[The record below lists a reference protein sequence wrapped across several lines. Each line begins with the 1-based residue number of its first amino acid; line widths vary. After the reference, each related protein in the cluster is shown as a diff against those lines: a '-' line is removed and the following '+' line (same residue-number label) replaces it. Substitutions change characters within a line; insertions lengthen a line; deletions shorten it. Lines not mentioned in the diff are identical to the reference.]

1 MDVDAVTVQLW
12 HRGVLTVIC
21 AAIVAIHC
29 RMGNTATHNA
39 DCASLFPSTISN
51 LNCFQIGRRSFC
63 ASSRHSTR
71 WVSRSGPQVSCRR
84 KRHHAPA
91 GEETMPNLNINGR
104 SMSVEAAGD
113 TPLLWVIREQLQMT
127 GTKFGCG
134 AGLCGACTVHLNGEA
149 VRSCQTSVSD
159 AAGKKITTIEGLSAK
174 GDHPLQKA
182 WIAEQVPQ
190 CGYCQSG
197 QIMQA
202 ASLLAKNS
210 NPTKDEVVAAMD
222 GNLCRCMTYSRIQ
235 KAILRA
241 AADMR
246 TASNAGDRRPT

>member
-1 MDVDAVTVQLW
+1 
-12 HRGVLTVIC
+12 
-21 AAIVAIHC
+21 
-29 RMGNTATHNA
+29 
-39 DCASLFPSTISN
+39 
-51 LNCFQIGRRSFC
+51 
-63 ASSRHSTR
+63 
-71 WVSRSGPQVSCRR
+71 
-84 KRHHAPA
+84 
-91 GEETMPNLNINGR
+91 MPNLNINGR
-104 SMSVEAAGD
+104 SMSVEAAND

-134 AGLCGACTVHLNGEA
+134 AGLCGACTVHVNGEA

-159 AAGKKITTIEGLSAK
+159 AVGKKITTIEGLTVGGK
-174 GDHPLQKA
+174 PHPLQDA
-182 WIAEQVPQ
+182 WVAEQVPQ

-202 ASLLAKNS
+202 ASLLSANPD
-210 NPTKDEVVAAMD
+210 PTKAEIVAHMD

-246 TASNAGDRRPT
+246 AKSGS